1 MRQQPENVVRAK
13 CGHDC
18 NFVNINIWRDWQC
31 VYSLQG
37 MQSPPDVAGGG
48 RRLLAAVEAVL
59 SAAAGAAP
67 PAYPLQVAAAAPPQ
81 QRPQLAEAA
90 LAALTPLAALLETG
104 GGGDGDGVD
113 GQMRAVPEADQ
124 GTVTGEAQAPA
135 AAAPMEAAD
144 ASEVLG
150 VDVVLQLHVH
160 LRPRGD
166 AAGSA
171 LGSPVRAQEPVERP
185 AELVQAPVLKLGWHC

>member
-1 MRQQPENVVRAK
+1 
-13 CGHDC
+13 
-18 NFVNINIWRDWQC
+18 
-31 VYSLQG
+31 

-48 RRLLAAVEAVL
+48 RRLLAAVEAAL

-67 PAYPLQVAAAAPPQ
+67 PAYPLQVVTAAPQ
-81 QRPQLAEAA
+81 QQSPELAEDA

-104 GGGDGDGVD
+104 GGSDVGNGAD
-113 GQMRAVPEADQ
+113 GQLRAVPEADQ
-124 GTVTGEAQAPA
+124 GTITGEAQAPA

-144 ASEVLG
+144 GSKVLG

-160 LRPRGD
+160 LHPRGD

-185 AELVQAPVLKLGWHC
+185 AKLVQAPGLKLG